1 MASRASGNHN
11 AVAGPQRL
19 ISKADFDE
27 LSPVVQFQPPPLR
40 GTIVGPDV
48 TQDEWMRIDEVQFSD
63 DGLDG
68 DSPTGVVDRRDGM
81 MRLERHAN
89 QPGRADDGR
98 HPPRHGPIIYRL
110 DQR

>member
-1 MASRASGNHN
+1 
-11 AVAGPQRL
+11 
-19 ISKADFDE
+19 
-27 LSPVVQFQPPPLR
+27 
-40 GTIVGPDV
+40 
-48 TQDEWMRIDEVQFSD
+48 MRIDEVQLSD

-68 DSPTGVVDRRDGM
+68 DSPTGVVERRDGM